1 MVNIPMLNRD
11 SEWLKQRIDEWSSQP
26 EMQKRLV
33 LIVVSVALLL
43 DNMLYMVENKVKKF
57 DLKFSKKSRLL
68 SQLFQNI

>member
-43 DNMLYMVENKVKKF
+43 DNMLYMVENKVKNF
-57 DLKFSKKSRLL
+57 D
-68 SQLFQNI
+68 